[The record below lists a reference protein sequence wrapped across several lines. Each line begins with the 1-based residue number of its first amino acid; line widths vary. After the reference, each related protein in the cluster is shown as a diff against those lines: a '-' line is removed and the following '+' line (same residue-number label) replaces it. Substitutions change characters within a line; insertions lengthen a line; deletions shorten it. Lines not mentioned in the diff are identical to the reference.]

1 MARPFKLDGFR
12 GIIEMSDAHLD
23 RMCYYLRKA
32 YSDQLNAGGNGSL
45 NVGGSGTTIGSM
57 SDTSRTR
64 RVNTGSSRQSF
75 PGTGTET
82 DSSYTY
88 KQILNFPSSPTDTIL
103 NDQGFVILDG
113 TSGVITADEAE
124 IVNTV
129 IAQTIT
135 DMRTGDEVG
144 TYRVATTNPGNGTW
158 TNKGTWFVDT
168 TYSGSTTYKLWLKRS
183 VAVEPGTY
191 VYPISKDGTSGLKEV
206 DIAVSSNLIQNILLP
221 ILTRDLATNNSL
233 RYNQQVTQ
241 HTGVA
246 RGTISD
252 TRLSG
257 TSDTRSEP
265 PGGTDPGPSDVYK
278 AFSTPSGSAANH
290 NVQIFYM
297 I

>member
-32 YSDQLNAGGNGSL
+32 YSDQLNAGGNGSI
-45 NVGGSGTTIGSM
+45 NVGGSGTTFGSM

-88 KQILNFPSSPTDTIL
+88 KQIINFPSSPTDTIL

-206 DIAVSSNLIQNILLP
+206 DIAVSSNLVQNILLP
-221 ILTRDLATNNSL
+221 ILTRQMLPNL
-233 RYNQQVTQ
+233 QYNQQLIQ
-241 HTGVA
+241 HTGVT
-246 RGTISD
+246 RGTIYD
-252 TRLSG
+252 TRLTG
-257 TSDTRSEP
+257 TSETQSNP
-265 PGGTDPGPSDVYK
+265 PSGTDPGPSDVYK
-278 AFSTPSGSAANH
+278 SFSTPSGSATSH
-290 NVQIFYM
+290 QTQYFYLV
-297 I
+297 